1 MRNENLMKSVK
12 SKLPK
17 LLKVMG
23 QRGPFYVPGDEG
35 GLGIDGSMLPNQML
49 TLAKLMNITESSVV
63 FDLGCGNG
71 YSTFILSLFNPLAIF
86 GIDVK
91 KNQIY
96 QAMVTHVR
104 LARSDVRPKR
114 ISIFSG
120 DAIKCLKTFGP
131 ASHGKLIC

>member
-1 MRNENLMKSVK
+1 MSNENLMKSVK

-49 TLAKLMNITESSVV
+49 TLANLMDIRESSVV

-86 GIDVK
+86 GMDVK

-120 DAIKCLKTFGP
+120 DALKCSKTLSP
-131 ASHGKLIC
+131 ATHGKLIC